1 VYLKVE
7 GRESRVKVESK
18 VESKKSRVESKKSR
32 VESKKS
38 RVESK
43 KSRVKSRES
52 ANVIRN
58 NKSQNIFNTMY
69 NRSVTTADHSRTGG
83 GGGIPAPQ
91 SK

>member
-1 VYLKVE
+1 MPISGRVYLKVE

-18 VESKKSRVESKKSR
+18 SRESR

-52 ANVIRN
+52 RV
-58 NKSQNIFNTMY
+58 KSRESRVKSRESAKLQM
-69 NRSVTTADHSRTGG
+69 SSETTNWG
-83 GGGIPAPQ
+83 
-91 SK
+91 SKYF